1 MGKHGNKGK
10 LSSIPRGYTPKHAP
24 PGNKP
29 ESIMSGQWFKDT
41 YIWWIALA
49 ALLGLTWFAFHF
61 GLTSGWF
68 LDDYG
73 NIVNNEALNLNSLSL
88 PTLWH
93 AVWSFNAGPLGRP
106 ISLASFA
113 IQRYFYGLDP
123 YAFKVTNLALHL
135 VTTVLIAGFTRS
147 LLTAWRNRFNPD
159 ISIWRINWI
168 ALAVAAF
175 WALHPVNL
183 TPILYAVQR
192 ETILA
197 NLFMAGGLWA
207 YVAIRRH
214 LSTNWPTLVLL
225 IITAAVFTG
234 LAALS
239 KEIGALLPLLLF
251 LVEFF
256 VLRFREHDDSR
267 PNDRWLYYLLRIGII
282 SLIGLAWA
290 IPNFYSH
297 GSTETL
303 ASLAELILLVAML
316 AVALVFARHNA
327 FFQGRRSW
335 LFYLFVIAGPI
346 LLVTLWILHSFQI
359 PYSKPIFVAIM
370 LALLLVVLDSFFLRI
385 RNHDDENANRL
396 WIFFWI
402 LLVTTGILGLLWMI
416 PGAFP
421 SGYVKRPFDLG
432 ERVLTEGRVV
442 IFYLGLVVAPR
453 LSAMGLYHDDIAIST
468 GLLSPP
474 TTLLSFLLIGA
485 LLAAAWWLRR
495 RKPLVSLGIVWFFA
509 AQVLESTIWP
519 LEIAFEHR
527 IYLADWG
534 IILAV
539 FALLILPLR
548 RLHWRRAGI
557 TACVLAFVALTTGT
571 VIRAWHWRS
580 NLALAKVLAHNHPNS
595 PRSTYLLARLY
606 TNLSL
611 SGHDSYA
618 QLAFQAAHTAAL
630 VPHAGLDPWVA
641 MVLLAAQTG
650 RRVQPAW
657 FDGMVKAVKDGPL
670 TVSDVNA
677 LEALVSCYSKHQC
690 KIQRSS
696 LGRLFTAI
704 YHSPRI
710 TQLGMNYANVLVT
723 QANLIGY
730 DTPAQRARSGPL
742 LVKAAEAMPDVA
754 QFQVN
759 VFNIELEDGHVQAA
773 REALERIRKIN
784 HLGKLDYLIDHL
796 RPQLEEAERKARAAP
811 PATTQ

>member
-1 MGKHGNKGK
+1 MRKATRRRKPK
-10 LSSIPRGYTPKHAP
+10 LSSVPRGYVSKAAN
-24 PGNKP
+24 GANREAASKKSSLWY
-29 ESIMSGQWFKDT
+29 EDA

-49 ALLGLTWFAFHF
+49 GLLGLTWFAFHF

-73 NIVNNEALNLNSLSL
+73 NIVNNQALNLSTLSL

-93 AVWSFNAGPLGRP
+93 AIWSFNAGPLGRP

-113 IQRYFYGLDP
+113 IERYFYGVDP
-123 YAFKVTNLALHL
+123 YVFKVTNLALHL
-135 VTTVLIAGFTRS
+135 ATTVLIAGFTRS
-147 LLTAWRNRFNPD
+147 LLAVWRNRFSPD
-159 ISIWRINWI
+159 TPAWRVNWI
-168 ALAVAAF
+168 ALTIAAF

-197 NLFMAGGLWA
+197 NMFMAGGLWA

-214 LSTNWPTLVLL
+214 LSTNWPTLALL
-225 IITAAVFTG
+225 IVTSAVFTG
-234 LAALS
+234 LAAFS

-256 VLRFREHDDSR
+256 VLRFRDHEDAPAR
-267 PNDRWLYYLLRIGII
+267 KLWV
-282 SLIGLAWA
+282 
-290 IPNFYSH
+290 FY
-297 GSTETL
+297 
-303 ASLAELILLVAML
+303 I
-316 AVALVFARHNA
+316 
-327 FFQGRRSW
+327 
-335 LFYLFVIAGPI
+335 
-346 LLVTLWILHSFQI
+346 
-359 PYSKPIFVAIM
+359 
-370 LALLLVVLDSFFLRI
+370 LLLVI
-385 RNHDDENANRL
+385 P
-396 WIFFWI
+396 
-402 LLVTTGILGLLWMI
+402 GILGLWWML

-421 SGYVKRPFDLG
+421 AGYLKRPFTLG

-442 IFYLGLVVAPR
+442 VFYLGLVIAPR

-468 GLLSPP
+468 GLFSPP
-474 TTLLSFLLIGA
+474 TTFLSFLLIGA
-485 LLAAAWWLRR
+485 LLATAWWLRK

-539 FALLILPLR
+539 FALVILPLR
-548 RLHWRRAGI
+548 RLQWRRIGI
-557 TACVLAFVALTTGT
+557 AVCALAFIALTAGT
-571 VIRAWHWRS
+571 MVRSWHWRS
-580 NLALAKVLAHNHPNS
+580 NLALAKVLAHNHPES

-611 SGHDSYA
+611 SGHEGYA

-650 RRVQPAW
+650 RKVQPAW
-657 FDGMVKAVKDGPL
+657 FDGMAKAVKDRPL

-696 LGRLFTAI
+696 LDRLFTAI

-742 LVKAAEAMPDVA
+742 LIKAAKAMPGIA

-759 VFNIELEDGHVQAA
+759 VFNVELEDGHVGAA
-773 REALERIRKIN
+773 REAFENIRKLN
-784 HLGKLDYLIDHL
+784 HLGKLDYLIDRL
-796 RPQLEEAERKARAAP
+796 RPQLEEAERKAQAAP
-811 PATTQ
+811 PATTP